1 MKKLFILLAIFF
13 SSGLIVIPSQQAQ
26 AQHASVSFQVFYDQ
40 LSPYGSWVNYS
51 NYGYVWIPTDVPVG
65 FRPYATGGHW
75 IYTEDGWTWVS
86 DYTWGWAAFHYGNWF
101 YDQSYGWMWL
111 PDYEWAPAWVTW
123 GQYED
128 NYCWAPIGPH
138 VNIGVSY
145 TSYRP
150 PVYYWTFV
158 PRTYITN
165 VNINRYYVNR
175 ISNTTVVN
183 NITVINNVNRG
194 GGGGRAFMRGPEA
207 QNVERYTHN
216 PVRPVQIR
224 EASAP
229 GRGQIQNG
237 QLALY
242 RPAINRAS
250 ANTKPAPTKVEDVS
264 RIKPA
269 SLPATNRDVHTNNA
283 NRPDNVDRKP
293 GSAPVP
299 NNAPVTRKPVPAPAP
314 SNSAPVIRSAPRTE
328 EKRLPTPN
336 PSSTPREFNNE
347 QNKNKQVMKPSP
359 PDRKQVS
366 TQPVNRPINEA
377 PPVHS
382 NRPSASPANNR
393 PPNAGR
399 PPVQQRIPQQEQRA
413 RPMPPVR
420 QPAPQHLD
428 QPQSRP
434 DQRHR

>member
-13 SSGLIVIPSQQAQ
+13 SSGLIAIPLQQAR
-26 AQHASVSFQVFYDQ
+26 AQRASVSFQVFYDQ

-65 FRPYATGGHW
+65 FRPYSTGGHW
-75 IYTEDGWTWVS
+75 IYTEEGWTWIS
-86 DYTWGWAAFHYGNWF
+86 DYTWGWAPFHYGNWF
-101 YDQSYGWMWL
+101 YDQSYGWMWV

-138 VNIGVSY
+138 INIGVSY

-165 VNINRYYVNR
+165 VNINRYYVHR
-175 ISNTTVVN
+175 ASNTAVVN
-183 NITVINNVNRG
+183 NITVINNVNRNS
-194 GGGGRAFMRGPEA
+194 GGGRVFMRGPQA
-207 QNVERYTHN
+207 QTVERYTHN

-229 GRGQIQNG
+229 GRGEVQNG
-237 QLALY
+237 QLAIY
-242 RPAINRAS
+242 RPAINRTS
-250 ANTKPAPTKVEDVS
+250 ANARPAPTKVEDVS

-269 SLPATNRDVHTNNA
+269 SLPATNRDVHTNNVHNAENVPAA
-283 NRPDNVDRKP
+283 NN
-293 GSAPVP
+293 
-299 NNAPVTRKPVPAPAP
+299 KPVNRKPAPAP
-314 SNSAPVIRSAPRTE
+314 AANNPAPVIRSAPRTD
-328 EKRLPTPN
+328 EKRPPTPN
-336 PSSTPREFNNE
+336 PNNTPREFNNE
-347 QNKNKQVMKPSP
+347 RNKNKQVMKPTSP
-359 PDRKQVS
+359 DHKQVS

-377 PPVHS
+377 TVHG
-382 NRPSASPANNR
+382 NRPATNPANTR
-393 PPNAGR
+393 PPNSGR
-399 PPVQQRIPQQEQRA
+399 PPVQQRAPQQQQRA
-413 RPMPPVR
+413 RPTPPVR
-420 QPAPQHLD
+420 QPAPPQHQD
-428 QPQSRP
+428 QPQARP